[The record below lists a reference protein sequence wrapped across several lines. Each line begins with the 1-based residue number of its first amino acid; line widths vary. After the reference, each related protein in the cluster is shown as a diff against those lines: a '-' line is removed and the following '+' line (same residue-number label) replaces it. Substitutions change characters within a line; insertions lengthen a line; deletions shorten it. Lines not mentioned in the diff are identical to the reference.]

1 MFIATI
7 NNVEVFRHKSESQV
21 RAFSRDYLKDEIHLG
36 EIIQISK
43 DGIENSM
50 VFSSKQRSSGKIS
63 MIDITNSFNTNTNNF
78 NNNKIIKD
86 KSIQVNKE
94 LIENDSL
101 NNENTTNTDISFQPN
116 IIGNA
121 KYPRWEVYW
130 KDADGCRI
138 PKSTIVG
145 LEWFTMDYNNPK
157 EKQWM
162 DKHGYTPDILQN
174 ILAIP
179 VNQEEIYDELFDEW
193 GQVKKIKRL
202 Q

>member
-7 NNVEVFRHKSESQV
+7 NGNEVFSHKSESQV
-21 RAFSRDYLKDEIHLG
+21 RAFSRDYLKTEAHLG

-43 DGIENSM
+43 DEVENVM
-50 VFSSKQRSSGKIS
+50 VFSSKRRPSGNIS
-63 MIDITNSFNTNTNNF
+63 MTDITNEYKTKN
-78 NNNKIIKD
+78 IINSKSD
-86 KSIQVNKE
+86 NLEEIKSINKE
-94 LIENDSL
+94 
-101 NNENTTNTDISFQPN
+101 NNIKAETSITN

-130 KDADGCRI
+130 KDADGCRV

-145 LEWFTMDYNNPK
+145 LEWFTMNYEDPK
-157 EKQWM
+157 EKKWM
-162 DKHGYTPDILQN
+162 DEHGYTPDILKN

-179 VNQEEIYDELFDEW
+179 VNKEKSYDELSDEW

>member
-1 MFIATI
+1 MFIVTY
-7 NNVEVFRHKSESQV
+7 NNQEVFKHKSESQV
-21 RAFSRDYLKDEIHLG
+21 RAFSRDYLKTEEHLG
-36 EIIQISK
+36 HVLHISK

-50 VFSSKQRSSGKIS
+50 VFSSKKRSSGKIS
-63 MIDITNSFNTNTNNF
+63 MIDITNEF
-78 NNNKIIKD
+78 
-86 KSIQVNKE
+86 KSNSHSNLYV
-94 LIENDSL
+94 
-101 NNENTTNTDISFQPN
+101 TTPQNNTDIIKEEKTEVEETEVEETNIS

-145 LEWFTMDYNNPK
+145 LEWFTMDYTNPK
-157 EKQWM
+157 EKKWM
-162 DKHGYTPDILQN
+162 DEHGYSPDILEN

-179 VNQEEIYDELFDEW
+179 IDKEEEYANLSDEW

>member
-7 NNVEVFRHKSESQV
+7 NGTEVFSHKSESQV
-21 RAFSRDYLKDEIHLG
+21 RAFSRDYLKDEAHLG

-50 VFSSKQRSSGKIS
+50 VFSSKKRSSGKIS
-63 MIDITNSFNTNTNNF
+63 MIDITNDYKTNQ
-78 NNNKIIKD
+78 IVKD
-86 KSIQVNKE
+86 NSIQ
-94 LIENDSL
+94 LID
-101 NNENTTNTDISFQPN
+101 NENVSNIEPLKSDDIDTPIQTNV
-116 IIGNA
+116 IGNA

-130 KDADGCRI
+130 KDADGCHI

-145 LEWFTMDYNNPK
+145 LEWFTMNYDDPK

-162 DKHGYTPDILQN
+162 DEHGYTPDILQN

-179 VNQEEIYDELFDEW
+179 VNQEEIYDELSDEW

>member
-1 MFIATI
+1 MFVVT
-7 NNVEVFRHKSESQV
+7 NNGKELFKHKSESQV
-21 RAFSRDYLKDEIHLG
+21 RAFSRDYLKTEEHLG
-36 EIIQISK
+36 HILQISK
-43 DGIENSM
+43 DNIENAM

-63 MIDITNSFNTNTNNF
+63 MIDITNDYKSKSEFIVTES
-78 NNNKIIKD
+78 IEIKES
-86 KSIQVNKE
+86 KEEIASNREQVN
-94 LIENDSL
+94 NS
-101 NNENTTNTDISFQPN
+101 

-145 LEWFTMDYNNPK
+145 LEWFTMDYSNPK
-157 EKQWM
+157 EKEWM
-162 DKHGYTPDILQN
+162 DNHGYSPEILQN

-179 VNQEEIYDELFDEW
+179 IDREVEYDALSDEW

>member
-7 NNVEVFRHKSESQV
+7 NGTEVFSHKSESQV
-21 RAFSRDYLKDEIHLG
+21 RAFSRDYLKVEAHLG

-43 DGIENSM
+43 NGIENSM
-50 VFSSKQRSSGKIS
+50 VFSSKKRSSGKIS
-63 MIDITNSFNTNTNNF
+63 MIDITNDYQTNQ
-78 NNNKIIKD
+78 IVKD
-86 KSIQVNKE
+86 NSIQFINTENVSN
-94 LIENDSL
+94 IEPLKSDDID
-101 NNENTTNTDISFQPN
+101 TPIQTNV
-116 IIGNA
+116 IGNA

-145 LEWFTMDYNNPK
+145 LEWFTMNYDDPK

-162 DKHGYTPDILQN
+162 DEHGYTPDILQN

-179 VNQEEIYDELFDEW
+179 VNQEEIYDELSDEW